1 MSAGN
6 EDIYQEIAR
15 EKIADTVQDQT
26 PDTRDVVEDTK
37 IHPDRDL
44 AQNLVQTVPLEGQKE
59 RGKIHL
65 KDTTTKDLVH
75 EAMYWFIRL
84 IVT

>member
-1 MSAGN
+1 MSVGN

-15 EKIADTVQDQT
+15 EKIADIVRDQT
-26 PDTRDVVEDTK
+26 PDTRNVVEDIK
-37 IHPDRDL
+37 IHPDRDPG
-44 AQNLVQTVPLEGQKE
+44 QNLVQTAPLEDQKG

-75 EAMYWFIRL
+75 EAMYWFIQL